1 MKKRLLFMAA
11 IGASMSM
18 LAQPINR
25 KALIEEF
32 TSATCGPCAS
42 QNPSFNALIG
52 PNRDVKVVPVKYQ
65 VPIPSA
71 GDPMYAQNMP
81 ESDARRSYYGV
92 SSAPMTRMNG
102 FTPDNNN
109 TTGGNWTGY
118 AGGPYGYT
126 QAVLDAEFNNLTSF
140 SLVLDHWVSE
150 DLDTVYA
157 TITIT
162 NVDTVAVNNA
172 NLILRAALLEETI
185 TFATAPGSNGETTF
199 EEVMRKMIPN
209 ATGTAVTATWVPGQ
223 SEVISI
229 EAPIP
234 NYIYDYTE
242 LSMSAWLQDDAT
254 KEVLQAD
261 YNDPAAV
268 QGNDAALVIDD
279 LGGAGYCETE
289 LTPVLEISNDGTM
302 TFSSVDIDIVNNGSV
317 LSSVTWT
324 GSLAPGA
331 SSLYTLPSAINLDAG
346 VNELEFRITSV
357 DNGPDI
363 SNSNNVDGEEV
374 ISAQVG
380 IAPPVTED
388 FEGETVGASPQ
399 DLYKLEGPNQ
409 WPVVLNQSW
418 APWITT
424 PVGAYANSAQS
435 LWFALGY
442 SSNPI
447 GGVWSVITDNYDFS
461 NSAAPSLSFSYAYAQ
476 LASGENSV
484 FSVDIS
490 TDCGDTWTNE
500 WSESGN
506 DLVTAGVNG
515 TNIVIPTSEQWEDV
529 EIDLSSYRGESQV
542 MVKFQVVK
550 DGANGLFIDDISVL
564 GPPSDTSTTVI
575 DGETVYIIDGDTFEL
590 VNGNYYPLTIADVD
604 GVNVTVFP
612 NPANDFV
619 TVTGVNGLATV
630 MIYDAMGR
638 MVSNTTLNN
647 NVLSISELKAGVYTL
662 VIENNGTVVNERIT
676 VIH

>member
-1 MKKRLLFMAA
+1 MKKLLLFSAA
-11 IGASMSM
+11 LAST
-18 LAQPINR
+18 LALTAQPIQR
-25 KALIEEF
+25 KALIEEW

-42 QNPSFNALIG
+42 QNPAFNALIG

-92 SSAPMTRMNG
+92 NSAPMTRMNG

-162 NVDTVAVNNA
+162 NVDTVAVNNP
-172 NLILRAALLEETI
+172 NLLVRAALLEETI
-185 TFATAPGSNGETTF
+185 TFTTAPGSNGETTF
-199 EEVMRKMIPN
+199 EEVMRKMVPN
-209 ATGTAVTATWVPGQ
+209 ATGTAVSATWAPGQ

-261 YNDPAAV
+261 YNDPATV
-268 QGNDAALVIDD
+268 QGNDAALV
-279 LGGAGYCETE
+279 LNTLNAGLCSNSISPEVSLTNEGTETV
-289 LTPVLEISNDGTM
+289 TS
-302 TFSSVDIDIVNNGSV
+302 IDIQVSVNGAVQGSE
-317 LSSVTWT
+317 TWT
-324 GSLAPGA
+324 GSLAAGA
-331 SSLYTLPSAINLDAG
+331 SAAYSLTGTYSVGAGSNDVEVSITAVNGGVDLSNANNIGSETAVVVSSTPMEYPFLMDAEGLSFEELPSYAYGENPTGFLFGA
-346 VNELEFRITSV
+346 
-357 DNGPDI
+357 I
-363 SNSNNVDGEEV
+363 SNADVNGLPQNLGAYENS
-374 ISAQVG
+374 ISS
-380 IAPPVTED
+380 I
-388 FEGETVGASPQ
+388 FWYFYGA
-399 DLYKLEGPNQ
+399 N
-409 WPVVLNQSW
+409 
-418 APWITT
+418 A
-424 PVGAYANSAQS
+424 GAYASFT
-435 LWFALGY
+435 LDPVDL
-442 SSNPI
+442 
-447 GGVWSVITDNYDFS
+447 TDANNANLTFS
-461 NSAAPSLSFSYAYAQ
+461 HAYAQ
-476 LASGENSV
+476 YTTEDDRFEIEVSDDCGATWNTLFNEAGAALSTTPATTANFWPTASQWETTEISLASYVG
-484 FSVDIS
+484 
-490 TDCGDTWTNE
+490 
-500 WSESGN
+500 SELIFRFTGTSQYGN
-506 DLVTAGVNG
+506 N
-515 TNIVIPTSEQWEDV
+515 
-529 EIDLSSYRGESQV
+529 
-542 MVKFQVVK
+542 
-550 DGANGLFIDDISVL
+550 LFIDDIGVTV
-564 GPPSDTSTTVI
+564 PTIDTTTTVI

-647 NVLSISELKAGVYTL
+647 NVLSVSELKAGVYTL
-662 VIENNGTVVNERIT
+662 VIENNGAVLNERIT